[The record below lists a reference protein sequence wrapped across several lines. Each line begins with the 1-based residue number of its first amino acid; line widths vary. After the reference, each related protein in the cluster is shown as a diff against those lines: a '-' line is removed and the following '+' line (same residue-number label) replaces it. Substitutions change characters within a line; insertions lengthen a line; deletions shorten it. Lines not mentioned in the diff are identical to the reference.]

1 MRCVAVID
9 IQTEQDIPRGWTY
22 HVVVR
27 HEGGPQTEHEVRLA
41 WVDHDHWSG
50 GRCPPSK
57 VIEALF
63 AVLIEHEGERPIPLR
78 FDASTARRW
87 FPDLD
92 REVSG
97 RV

>member
-1 MRCVAVID
+1 MRSVTEID
-9 IQTEQDIPRGWTY
+9 IQTEQDIPQGWTY

-27 HEGGPQTEHEVRLA
+27 YDGRPPTEHEVRLA

-63 AVLIEHEGERPIPLR
+63 TVLIEHEDDRPIPLR

-87 FPDLD
+87 LPGLD
-92 REVSG
+92 REVAE